1 MIGALS
7 IVALPNQKNYY
18 GKSRL
23 VIEIVVN
30 FSKYRFVIIEIIYLG
45 FITQQYN
52 GTSSSFYLIIIEL
65 F

>member
-7 IVALPNQKNYY
+7 IVALPNQKIYH

-23 VIEIVVN
+23 VEIVVN
-30 FSKYRFVIIEIIYLG
+30 FSKYRFVIIAIIYLG